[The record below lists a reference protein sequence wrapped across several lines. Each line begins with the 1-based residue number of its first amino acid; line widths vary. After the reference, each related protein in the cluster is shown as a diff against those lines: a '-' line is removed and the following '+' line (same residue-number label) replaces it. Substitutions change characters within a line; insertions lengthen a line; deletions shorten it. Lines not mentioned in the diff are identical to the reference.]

1 MSSQDV
7 LSDHY
12 RIEISGWDLDENFF
26 VERTQLE
33 WSEERGKR
41 VQLHRPLRNG
51 AAVFVR
57 LLTPAASFQSFP
69 IAYQAERLPS
79 EQPDGTWEYRLVQL
93 QPRVKTASPQAQAV
107 AAPATES

>member
-1 MSSQDV
+1 MSLQDL

-26 VERTQLE
+26 VEKTHLE

-51 AAVFVR
+51 AVVFVR
-57 LLTPAASFQSFP
+57 LLAPAASFQGFP
-69 IAYQAERLPS
+69 IAYQAEMLPS
-79 EQPDGTWEYRLVQL
+79 EQPDGSWEFRLVQL
-93 QPRVKTASPQAQAV
+93 HPRAQTASRQAQAV